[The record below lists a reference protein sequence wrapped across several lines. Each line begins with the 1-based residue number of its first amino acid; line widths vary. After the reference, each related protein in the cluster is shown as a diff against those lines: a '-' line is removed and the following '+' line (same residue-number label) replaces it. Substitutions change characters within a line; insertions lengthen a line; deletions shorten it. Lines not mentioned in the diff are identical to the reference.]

1 MYQSKEKIQ
10 TVVLL
15 LADLICF
22 VISYFGGGYLWLV
35 LYRNVSV
42 QNMKSELM
50 DSFGI
55 VLVIYMLILLFS
67 DLEKNFIRRNLARD
81 FWAALEASV
90 IMIFVTALTI
100 FLQHNNA
107 DASRGVYFCIAG
119 MNLVLFFVAHAAIK
133 YYLLHIYRNKRGT
146 NQLFLVTTTDR
157 VKDTLAEIE
166 NAKDWEHRLTGIAII
181 DDNQIGTWYEGIPV
195 VATYD
200 TMFQYAKEQIVDEVF
215 LNVPYDTGESLAKVV
230 EAFEDM
236 GATVHITIELLKRF
250 DDYHKNFNMMGNV
263 PVVTFS
269 NQYYDWKMLFVKR
282 LMDIAGAIVGLAITA
297 VVTVFLA
304 PPLLIESPG
313 PLFFAQKRVGKNGR
327 FFKIYKFRS
336 MYKDAEERK
345 KELESQ
351 NEMNGFMFKMKDD
364 PRITKVGKFIR
375 KTSIDEL
382 PQLWNILK
390 GDMSIVG
397 PRPALPREVEQYG
410 DYEKQRLYVTPG
422 LSCYWQIAPHRN
434 DLSFEEWMDLDVKYV
449 KERSFWVD
457 WKIIFKTFKVC
468 LLGRG
473 E

>member
-146 NQLFLVTTTDR
+146 NQLFLVTTMDR
-157 VKDTLAEIE
+157 VKDTLRDREC
-166 NAKDWEHRLTGIAII
+166 
-181 DDNQIGTWYEGIPV
+181 
-195 VATYD
+195 
-200 TMFQYAKEQIVDEVF
+200 
-215 LNVPYDTGESLAKVV
+215 
-230 EAFEDM
+230 
-236 GATVHITIELLKRF
+236 
-250 DDYHKNFNMMGNV
+250 
-263 PVVTFS
+263 
-269 NQYYDWKMLFVKR
+269 KR
-282 LMDIAGAIVGLAITA
+282 LGA
-297 VVTVFLA
+297 
-304 PPLLIESPG
+304 PSD
-313 PLFFAQKRVGKNGR
+313 RHC
-327 FFKIYKFRS
+327 
-336 MYKDAEERK
+336 D
-345 KELESQ
+345 
-351 NEMNGFMFKMKDD
+351 
-364 PRITKVGKFIR
+364 
-375 KTSIDEL
+375 
-382 PQLWNILK
+382 
-390 GDMSIVG
+390 
-397 PRPALPREVEQYG
+397 
-410 DYEKQRLYVTPG
+410 
-422 LSCYWQIAPHRN
+422 HRRQPDRN
-434 DLSFEEWMDLDVKYV
+434 LV
-449 KERSFWVD
+449 
-457 WKIIFKTFKVC
+457 
-468 LLGRG
+468 
-473 E
+473 

>member
-230 EAFEDM
+230 EMFEDM

-282 LMDIAGAIVGLAITA
+282 LMDIAGAIVGLAIGGGFYEGGIA
-297 VVTVFLA
+297 VSVLVLLAELVFSRLEYRILDNV
-304 PPLLIESPG
+304 PEINLYMEYSDKDCLENVLQLLRQNRLSISNMEITRSAGSEEHNACAIFALHLKKGCRTEELIQKIQRIEGVVS
-313 PLFFAQKRVGKNGR
+313 V
-327 FFKIYKFRS
+327 
-336 MYKDAEERK
+336 EE
-345 KELESQ
+345 
-351 NEMNGFMFKMKDD
+351 
-364 PRITKVGKFIR
+364 I
-375 KTSIDEL
+375 
-382 PQLWNILK
+382 
-390 GDMSIVG
+390 
-397 PRPALPREVEQYG
+397 
-410 DYEKQRLYVTPG
+410 
-422 LSCYWQIAPHRN
+422 
-434 DLSFEEWMDLDVKYV
+434 
-449 KERSFWVD
+449 
-457 WKIIFKTFKVC
+457 
-468 LLGRG
+468 
-473 E
+473 